1 MKGFPMDERMKRFL
15 DQLLKKKRE
24 FEKTLELLLESQ
36 RDYNE
41 DISDTNLADETDHAQ
56 RETSLHSNFSLIE
69 RESLE
74 LKQINR
80 LIEKIK
86 CGEKFGECEECGEP
100 IPTARLL
107 IMPES
112 TLCIKCQRDIEKAA
126 QLRSMGSR
134 GQDRLSP
141 RMESPWQYSSEW
153 DEAEKSGGIMETD
166 SLCVVELD
174 EGEGHEEQEAV

>member
-1 MKGFPMDERMKRFL
+1 M
-15 DQLLKKKRE
+15 
-24 FEKTLELLLESQ
+24 
-36 RDYNE
+36 
-41 DISDTNLADETDHAQ
+41 
-56 RETSLHSNFSLIE
+56 
-69 RESLE
+69 
-74 LKQINR
+74 
-80 LIEKIK
+80 
-86 CGEKFGECEECGEP
+86 
-100 IPTARLL
+100 PTARLL